1 MYWRLLKQLAQK
13 GRTIIMNKVKTF
25 LQKIW
30 TYDLVHTAVYSLI
43 LELVVECFNRRGI
56 MGLAFPFM
64 HPVIFIYN
72 TLIIM
77 TTMTIAL
84 FLHEGYLHIV

>member
-1 MYWRLLKQLAQK
+1 
-13 GRTIIMNKVKTF
+13 
-25 LQKIW
+25 
-30 TYDLVHTAVYSLI
+30 
-43 LELVVECFNRRGI
+43 